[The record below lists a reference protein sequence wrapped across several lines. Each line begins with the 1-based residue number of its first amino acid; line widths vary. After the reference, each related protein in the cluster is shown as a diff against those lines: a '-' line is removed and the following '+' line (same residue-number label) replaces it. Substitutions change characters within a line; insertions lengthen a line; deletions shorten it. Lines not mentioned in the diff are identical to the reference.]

1 VADSD
6 SIIVQALKTTILQRH
21 IHTGLAFALSL
32 FVESGTVSA
41 QETREQEI
49 AARQAEKATQLRAYE
64 PTKAERIIDRIQ
76 GGFIEQRSGFFPYL
90 GSVYSGG
97 GFTLGAGYRQFYG
110 DRSNW
115 AVTGLYSIKNYK
127 HVEVTTISP
136 THASE
141 RLTLGAQVG
150 WRDATQVSYYG
161 LGMDTS
167 PDAKSNFRF
176 KQTYLG
182 GGATFRPI
190 PVVVLDGQLNYE
202 DFTTEPGEGSS
213 PSIETVFTP
222 ATAPGL
228 GADPK
233 FWHTAGTA
241 GIDWRRSPNYTRTG
255 GYYGVTLNDYADQ
268 DGTYSFDQLD
278 ADLIQHIPI
287 LRETWVISLR
297 GRIQTT
303 FGETDVVPYF
313 LLPSLGSGRTLRAYP
328 SWRFRDRHSILT
340 SAEFRWI
347 PNELGLDMALFYD
360 AGKVTSDRGD
370 LNFDGLKSNWG
381 IGARFHGLMSTALRI
396 EVARGT
402 EGWNLVFGS
411 SAAF

>member
-1 VADSD
+1 
-6 SIIVQALKTTILQRH
+6 
-21 IHTGLAFALSL
+21 
-32 FVESGTVSA
+32 
-41 QETREQEI
+41 
-49 AARQAEKATQLRAYE
+49 
-64 PTKAERIIDRIQ
+64 
-76 GGFIEQRSGFFPYL
+76 
-90 GSVYSGG
+90 
-97 GFTLGAGYRQFYG
+97 
-110 DRSNW
+110 
-115 AVTGLYSIKNYK
+115 
-127 HVEVTTISP
+127 
-136 THASE
+136 
-141 RLTLGAQVG
+141 
-150 WRDATQVSYYG
+150 
-161 LGMDTS
+161 
-167 PDAKSNFRF
+167 
-176 KQTYLG
+176 
-182 GGATFRPI
+182 
-190 PVVVLDGQLNYE
+190 
-202 DFTTEPGEGSS
+202 
-213 PSIETVFTP
+213 
-222 ATAPGL
+222 
-228 GADPK
+228 
-233 FWHTAGTA
+233 
-241 GIDWRRSPNYTRTG
+241 
-255 GYYGVTLNDYADQ
+255 VTLNDYADQ